1 MTIDKSLA
9 FTIIS
14 KNLLVPTKEA
24 EVILSKAEAGGEFF
38 DNTSLDKWLNERFL
52 PNIVFIDEDSYT
64 KMLIDALKILKS
76 TSASDYGSSR
86 QRDFGQ
92 LWADMTRGYLAEY
105 AFILFLQKHWNIKAE
120 LGHEQGDIQDYLP
133 SDIHKIQK
141 FSEDSREPK
150 IKIGIKGTKWNGI

>member
-1 MTIDKSLA
+1 M
-9 FTIIS
+9 
-14 KNLLVPTKEA
+14 
-24 EVILSKAEAGGEFF
+24 
-38 DNTSLDKWLNERFL
+38 
-52 PNIVFIDEDSYT
+52 
-64 KMLIDALKILKS
+64 KILKS